1 MATVLQ
7 HTERVVG
14 DACNWPTLDSV
25 TEVVREARNVVADV
39 RQATTDAA
47 EHIELAARR
56 RPLAAV
62 GVAAAAG
69 FVAGAA
75 LAFGLGWFADR
86 RIRTWRRRWREKTRP
101 ARA

>member
-7 HTERVVG
+7 QTWRAVG

-25 TEVVREARNVVADV
+25 GEMMREARNAVADV
-39 RQATTDAA
+39 RNVTTDAA

-56 RPLAAV
+56 RPLAAM

-69 FVAGAA
+69 FVAGGV
-75 LAFGLGWFADR
+75 LAFALGWFAVR
-86 RIRTWRRRWREKTRP
+86 RART
-101 ARA
+101 